1 MTLTKPKHL
10 NTLPIEDF
18 LEKARVAVKSNQKN
32 LTLTIK
38 EVANLQESL
47 AMVMTKLS
55 GKLDQLA
62 QQESQKQEKFEI
74 KMDGGK
80 F

>member
-1 MTLTKPKHL
+1 MKQL

-18 LEKARVAVKSNQKN
+18 LEKTRIAIKSNQKS

-38 EVANLQESL
+38 EATDLQNSL
-47 AMVMTKLS
+47 SIVMTRLS
-55 GKLDQLA
+55 GNLDQMMSNN
-62 QQESQKQEKFEI
+62 QFPDKIEI

>member
-1 MTLTKPKHL
+1 MKQL

-18 LEKARVAVKSNQKN
+18 LDKTRIAIKTGQKTVN
-32 LTLTIK
+32 LTIK
-38 EVANLQESL
+38 EATDLQNSL
-47 AMVMTKLS
+47 SIVMTRLS
-55 GKLDQLA
+55 GEMDQILSNTT
-62 QQESQKQEKFEI
+62 QQPASVEV

>member
-1 MTLTKPKHL
+1 MKQL

-18 LEKARVAVKSNQKN
+18 LDKARIAIKSNQK
-32 LTLTIK
+32 TLSLSLK
-38 EVANLQESL
+38 EVTDLQNSL
-47 AMVMTKLS
+47 SVVMTRLS
-55 GKLDQLA
+55 GVLSANQMP
-62 QQESQKQEKFEI
+62 EKIEV

>member
-1 MTLTKPKHL
+1 MKQL

-18 LEKARVAVKSNQKN
+18 LDKARVAIKGNQKN

-38 EVANLQESL
+38 EVADLQNSL
-47 AMVMTKLS
+47 SIVMTRLS
-55 GKLDQLA
+55 GEMDQILA
-62 QQESQKQEKFEI
+62 NAQPSNVEI